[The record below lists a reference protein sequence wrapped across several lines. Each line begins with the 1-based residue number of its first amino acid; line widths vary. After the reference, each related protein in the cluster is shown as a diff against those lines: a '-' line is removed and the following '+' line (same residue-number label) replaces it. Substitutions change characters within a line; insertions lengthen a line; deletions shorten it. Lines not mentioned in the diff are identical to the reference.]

1 MSIDQLAPAELTP
14 SQEASAAEIA
24 VVPLTMP
31 AGFPSPALDY
41 VTETI
46 NLHENLVRHPASTFI
61 ARVTGSSMEGAG
73 ISDGDR
79 VLVEKGREPQSG
91 DVVIAVLED
100 QFTLKRL
107 MIERGR
113 VWLHAENPE
122 YPDIEIP
129 CLDELTIWGVV
140 YMSLH
145 HLP

>member
-1 MSIDQLAPAELTP
+1 MSIDQLTSAELPLSPDAPTA
-14 SQEASAAEIA
+14 QIA
-24 VVPLTMP
+24 VLPLTMP

-91 DVVIAVLED
+91 DVVIAVLEG

-107 MIERGR
+107 MIDRGR
-113 VWLHAENPE
+113 IWLRAENPD

-129 CLDELTIWGVV
+129 DRDALTIWGVV